1 MHVGRALGYLLLA
14 LVDALLPP
22 VFIFAVGIL
31 VVPPELLETAI
42 VYLLG
47 FAGLSFV
54 GALIAALICVRRGGK
69 PFPVTRG
76 TKALADWLWTH
87 FWYWPP

>member
-1 MHVGRALGYLLLA
+1 MNVGRTLGYVLLS
-14 LVDALLPP
+14 LVDALLPS
-22 VFIFAVGIL
+22 VFVLALGIL
-31 VVPPELLETAI
+31 FVPVDLVDDLLAH
-42 VYLLG
+42 LFA

-54 GALIAALICVRRGGK
+54 CALIAALICVRRGGK

-76 TKALADWLWTH
+76 TRAVAEWLIKR